1 MRNVTRLCIFVT
13 ALFTVPV
20 SGQQPAP
27 VSGPASAVSL
37 PDGVPVTVARAKQ
50 YDLKSKING
59 QTYRIM
65 VSMPFMADPAAA
77 YPALYILDGNWFF
90 NTTADAITLQAPPG
104 TVAPAIVVGVGY
116 PTDDREEVVRRR
128 AFDMTPSA
136 SRDPANAGS
145 NGGADA
151 FLRVLEEEIK
161 PFIRTRYRVDDA
173 RQIIWGHS
181 LGGLIALRS
190 LFRNPTAF
198 STYIISSPSIWWNDK
213 EVLQDE
219 EGFAKRVKA
228 GDLRLRVLVL
238 SAANEQYRGDDPKLR
253 AADTARMVNNASE
266 LAARLSALRP
276 ANMFVERTILD
287 DEGHL
292 SDVPASLSRALR
304 FALPP
309 K

>member
-1 MRNVTRLCIFVT
+1 MRTLTT
-13 ALFTVPV
+13 ALLLGLYPAVVLTQDVP
-20 SGQQPAP
+20 GT
-27 VSGPASAVSL
+27 ASAVSL
-37 PDGVPVTVARAKQ
+37 TDGVPVTVARAKQ
-50 YDLKSKING
+50 YDLKSRLNG

-65 VSMPFMADPAAA
+65 VSTPFMADPAAA
-77 YPALYILDGNWFF
+77 YPALYVLDGNWFF

-116 PTDDREEVVRRR
+116 PTDDRPEVVRRR

-145 NGGADA
+145 YGGGDA

-161 PFIRTRYRVDDA
+161 PFIRARYRVDDA

-198 STYIISSPSIWWNDK
+198 STYIISSPSIWWNDR

-219 EGFAKRVKA
+219 EAFAKRAKA
-228 GDLRLRVLVL
+228 GELRLRVLVL

-266 LAARLSALRP
+266 LAARLSALHS
-276 ANMFVERTILD
+276 ANIIVERTILD

-292 SDVPASLSRALR
+292 SVVPASLSRALR